1 MSVVK
6 SGDTIKVHYT
16 GTLNGGEIFDSS
28 VERGTPLE
36 FVVGSGQVIVGF
48 DNGVVG
54 MTVGEVRKIHI
65 PCVDAY
71 GEHTEENMI
80 SVPANQLPAE
90 IALLPGTPLNMQTP
104 EGYVI
109 PVSIH
114 SVEGDN
120 VIIDVNHPLAGQD
133 LNFELELV
141 EIMA

>member
-104 EGYVI
+104 EGFVV